1 MTHGNQRDPKTSQSA
16 EASVYM
22 AGDMCHAKQV
32 VRSWCKSHPICVTVA
47 STTFI
52 YSGGEESGF
61 IVSFRNYPRFPS
73 SSASLLEKSR
83 LLASEL
89 RERLGQDSYMIVCGE
104 LTEWHSERQS

>member
-1 MTHGNQRDPKTSQSA
+1 MYETQHEPKRCQSA
-16 EASVYM
+16 DASVYM
-22 AGDMCHAKQV
+22 AGEIAHAKQII
-32 VRSWCKSHPICVTVA
+32 RTWCKSHPSCVTVV

-73 SSASLLEKSR
+73 SRASLLEKSR

-89 RERLGQDSYMIVCGE
+89 LERLGQDSYMIVCGD
-104 LTEWHSERQS
+104 LTEWHTERPS